1 MSGEY
6 QYQSDPLASMGAYPE
21 AYGAPYSQD
30 NYNSGL
36 EGEYDPVEEQEEEQ
50 FLGFS
55 EGKPREGLYALFNK
69 VLTLPRSTKVGNV
82 DKHELGD
89 LGISVREGLRV
100 ALIGDTFGHP
110 IFAKFFA
117 MQSNIV
123 TDSSMAK
130 KGWFTELFVT
140 SKRFA
145 EKTTGGSSAYRP
157 SGPTPGE
164 PQSKWSKLFGGSKQA
179 AATPPQ

>member
-1 MSGEY
+1 MDGY
-6 QYQSDPLASMGAYPE
+6 QQSDPLASMGAYAQDSYPQDPYQDP
-21 AYGAPYSQD
+21 AYDQA
-30 NYNSGL
+30 
-36 EGEYDPVEEQEEEQ
+36 EEQEEQE

-69 VLTLPRSTKVGNV
+69 VLSLPESTKVGNV

-89 LGISVREGLRV
+89 LGISVRESLRV
-100 ALIGDTFGHP
+100 AMIGETFGHP

-117 MQSNIV
+117 EQSFIV

-145 EKTTGGSSAYRP
+145 ERTTANVSSRPAGS
-157 SGPTPGE
+157 PTPGE
-164 PQSKWSKLFGGSKQA
+164 PQSKWSKLFGGSK
-179 AATPPQ
+179 ATAQSQPQ

>member
-6 QYQSDPLASMGAYPE
+6 QYQVDPLASMGAYAQD

-30 NYNSGL
+30 GYGT
-36 EGEYDPVEEQEEEQ
+36 EEYYDPAEEQEEEQ

-69 VLTLPRSTKVGNV
+69 VLTLPKSTKVGNV

-100 ALIGDTFGHP
+100 ALIGETFGHP
-110 IFAKFFA
+110 VFAKFFT

-145 EKTTGGSSAYRP
+145 ERTTGSLSRP
-157 SGPTPGE
+157 AGQVPGE

-179 AATPPQ
+179 APPQQ

>member
-1 MSGEY
+1 MVE
-6 QYQSDPLASMGAYPE
+6 YQSDPLASMGAYAQE
-21 AYGAPYSQD
+21 GYGTPYTQD
-30 NYNSGL
+30 PVDSFSPD
-36 EGEYDPVEEQEEEQ
+36 GEYYDPVEDSEEEQ

-110 IFAKFFA
+110 IFARFFTT
-117 MQSNIV
+117 QERNNS
-123 TDSSMAK
+123 
-130 KGWFTELFVT
+130 T
-140 SKRFA
+140 SF
-145 EKTTGGSSAYRP
+145 
-157 SGPTPGE
+157 
-164 PQSKWSKLFGGSKQA
+164 F
-179 AATPPQ
+179 